1 VKGVT
6 LVKNRA
12 IGVLDSGVGGLTVAR
27 ELMRQLP
34 HEQIIYVGDTLRCP
48 YGPRPED
55 EIREF
60 TWEMIDFLVAEGV
73 KLIVI
78 ACNTATAVVL
88 KEARAKLDIP
98 VIGVI
103 DPGAR
108 AAVKVTRSK
117 KIGVIGTKMTVESN
131 SYVRSLKRVEG
142 QIEVRSLACPPFVP
156 LVESGQVE
164 GDYVER
170 VVRSTLVPLIGQPMD
185 TLILGCTHYP
195 ILAQVIG
202 KVMGP
207 EIKLISSG
215 DETALE
221 VAALLDYSDMEAER
235 LDVPEHDFHA
245 TGDVEAFERLA
256 SDWPGRAVR
265 AKRLK
270 LRKDAGENAFR

>member
-1 VKGVT
+1 M
-6 LVKNRA
+6 NRA

-34 HEQIIYVGDTLRCP
+34 HERIIYVGDTLRCP

-60 TWEMIDFLVAEGV
+60 TWEMIDYLVQQDV

-88 KEARAKLDIP
+88 KEARERLNIP

-108 AAVKVTRSK
+108 AAVKVTRTK
-117 KIGVIGTKMTVESN
+117 RIGVIGTKMTITSN
-131 SYVRSLKRVEG
+131 SYEKALRHVEG
-142 QIEVRSLACPPFVP
+142 QVVVESLACPPFVP
-156 LVESGQVE
+156 LVESMQTDGA
-164 GDYVER
+164 YVER
-170 VVRSTLVPLIGQPMD
+170 VVANTLRPLMNYDMD

-195 ILAQVIG
+195 LLADVIG
-202 KVMGP
+202 RVIGP
-207 EIKLISSG
+207 GVQLISSG

-221 VAALLDYSDMEAER
+221 VAALLDYNTISA
-235 LDVPEHDFHA
+235 DVTQIPEHRYYA
-245 TGDVEAFERLA
+245 TGDIRSFDQIATDWLDQPIHAERIVLGTEE
-256 SDWPGRAVR
+256 D
-265 AKRLK
+265 
-270 LRKDAGENAFR
+270 